1 MNHAIARR
9 KTELESFAAPLTIDP
24 AELDAFWNAA
34 LEDYADKPLDIRREP
49 AESPFPG
56 VAVNHLTYKGYDDT
70 PIHCWF
76 MVPAAGR
83 NEANASV
90 SAAPLPCVVVFPG
103 YTDDRG
109 YPERHASWLLQ
120 GYAVLAVDVRGQGG
134 ETGNHLP
141 LRGGAVKGWVSGNV
155 TEPLSSYYHAVTID
169 AVRAIDAAAAQP
181 ETDASKLAVVG
192 GSQGGGLALISAALN
207 PKATAIVAD
216 IPNLCHMDFGILNS
230 NSSLTELAHYAKRY
244 PERLDDVLRT
254 IARYDMLNLAPR
266 IKVPVLISVGWK
278 DPVCMPETIYA
289 VYNRIAADKTIK
301 DYPFSGHEVSEAQ
314 NRERIL
320 FLREQFR

>member
-9 KTELESFAAPLTIDP
+9 KRELENYNAPLTIDQ
-24 AELDAFWNAA
+24 AELDAFWDAA
-34 LEDYADKPLDIRREP
+34 LQSYAEKPLDVRRES

-56 VAVNHLTYKGYDDT
+56 VTVDRLTYQGYDDT
-70 PIHCWF
+70 PIHGWF
-76 MVPAAGR
+76 MVPAARRGPDG
-83 NEANASV
+83 AD
-90 SAAPLPCVVVFPG
+90 APLPCVVLFPG

-155 TEPLSSYYHAVTID
+155 LEPESSYYHAMTID
-169 AVRAIDAAAAQP
+169 AVRAVDAAAAQP
-181 ETDASKLAVVG
+181 EVDASKLATVG
-192 GSQGGGLALISAALN
+192 GSQGGGLALIAAALN
-207 PKATAIVAD
+207 PKVTAIVAD
-216 IPNLCHMDFGILNS
+216 IPNLCHMDFGVLNS
-230 NSSLTELAHYAKRY
+230 SSSLTELAQHLKRY
-244 PERLDDVLRT
+244 PDRLEAVLRT
-254 IARYDMLNLAPR
+254 LAHYDMLNLAPR
-266 IKVPVLISVGWK
+266 VKAPVLMSVGWK

-289 VYNRIAADKTIK
+289 VYNRIASAKTIK